1 MRTTQQIKQPRG
13 NKLMSDMILPVGGS
27 GVGAGAGVG
36 AAVGGFLGA
45 AVGDGGLLGGRGRGD
60 GGALGVNLL
69 QDSITGVRDAI
80 GSLGLN
86 VIQGQGSTNTTVE
99 RAVSSL
105 AFAGANQANQN
116 LLATVQGFAGL
127 NTAIVQSGNQ
137 TVNAVTAA
145 NFAAERCCCETQ
157 KLIAAEACAT
167 RELIQANTLR
177 QADHE
182 NTRLAQEVSNLKQ
195 NQYLEQRLQQMAG
208 LIIGHIPRPTA
219 AAAA

>member
-1 MRTTQQIKQPRG
+1 
-13 NKLMSDMILPVGGS
+13 MSDMILPVGGA
-27 GVGAGAGVG
+27 GTGAGAGLAAGVGGLIG
-36 AAVGGFLGA
+36 AAVGGN
-45 AVGDGGLLGGRGRGD
+45 GGFFG
-60 GGALGVNLL
+60 GGARGAGEAIGVNLL

-86 VIQGQGSTNTTVE
+86 IVQGQGSTNTTVE

-116 LLATVQGFAGL
+116 LLANVQGFAGL

-145 NFAAERCCCETQ
+145 SFAAERCCCETQ

-167 RELIQANTLR
+167 RELIQANVLR
-177 QADHE
+177 QADQE
-182 NTRLAQEVSNLKQ
+182 NTRLSQEVSNLKQ

-208 LIIGHIPRPTA
+208 LIIGHIPRPATTA
-219 AAAA
+219 APAMA